1 MIARLAGKRCARAA
15 AALVLAGG
23 LVACANPLVVAPS
36 PREGLLEQFRSG
48 RVRLDCARCR
58 YDFRGAEWLLE
69 GGHYEPL
76 VLAILR
82 SGDGSGRSWYL
93 LGRVAEATESPE
105 LAIFYYRESLVT
117 ARQPIVALWPLYEDV
132 NYRMRRLLSQAPA
145 EPAPPVRAESVPVEK
160 VSVESLVVGSRP
172 GSVGAFMAKLHRGDP
187 VVVLDRSGDWEQVR
201 LADGRVG
208 WIWGDYTSV
217 SGEPPAPRRKAA
229 KPRAPKPVAKRS
241 PSRSAAP
248 KPAASQPAPPRP
260 SVQEIAAIAPATAPA
275 LPPAPPSPSA
285 TPAPQRVD
293 AARPAAATR
302 LAASGTAG
310 ILGCPLPHGASLSGR
325 SHGSD
330 GIDDHPTETYAIE
343 APAQEIVGF
352 YEREMERSGWHKT
365 PVSSELLL
373 YFVKDDETVGVL
385 IDREGGF
392 FTLMGS

>member
-1 MIARLAGKRCARAA
+1 MIARLAGRRCARAA
-15 AALVLAGG
+15 AALVLAAG
-23 LVACANPLVVAPS
+23 LVACANPRVVPPAP
-36 PREGLLEQFRSG
+36 PEALLEQFRSG
-48 RVRLDCARCR
+48 QVRLDCARCR

-69 GGHYEPL
+69 DGHYEPL
-76 VLAILR
+76 VLGILR

-105 LAIFYYRESLVT
+105 LAILYYRESLAT

-132 NYRMRRLLSQAPA
+132 NYRMRRLMVQPPEEA
-145 EPAPPVRAESVPVEK
+145 APPVHVQTGPIEK
-160 VSVESLVVGSRP
+160 VNVESLVVGSRP

-187 VVVLDRSGDWEQVR
+187 VEVLDRSGDWEQVR

-208 WIWGDYTSV
+208 WIWGDYTNV

-229 KPRAPKPVAKRS
+229 KSRAPKPVAKRS
-241 PSRSAAP
+241 PPRSAPP
-248 KPAASQPAPPRP
+248 KSVASQPAPPQP
-260 SVQEIAAIAPATAPA
+260 MLKQTAAIAPATAPSV
-275 LPPAPPSPSA
+275 PAAPRSPSA

-293 AARPAAATR
+293 AAASAAATR
-302 LAASGTAG
+302 LAASGAAG
-310 ILGCPLPHGASLSGR
+310 ILGCPLPQGASLSGR

-330 GIDDHPTETYAIE
+330 GIEDHPTETYAIE
-343 APAQEIVGF
+343 APAPEIVGF
-352 YEREMERSGWHKT
+352 YEREMERAGWHKT
-365 PVSSELLL
+365 LVSSELLL